1 MGEDELGMNLFLGDD
16 FFEEEE
22 NLDNKDDKNNDVDG
36 KSTDDKNIDD
46 AIEDESPEGVDGDN
60 TEDDT
65 SDDDSDDDMSSPP
78 LYKSLASV
86 LHEQGVLTSVDS
98 SDLEKVESVQDLA
111 DLITKEVKSKEL
123 ADLTDLQKEAV
134 EAFRNGV
141 DPEFFTRQKTVENQL
156 DSITEEILLEDQD
169 LRRQIIYQ
177 DFINQGFSQE
187 KANRLTERS
196 ISADDDIED
205 AKEALE
211 SIKSNL
217 KDSYNKELEN
227 KKLEASKQEK
237 EYKDRQEKLKNKI
250 LKSEEIIPG
259 FKVNEVIKKQVYKN
273 MIEPVGKNPVTGN
286 DENSLMKEQREN
298 PEDFSAKLYFVY
310 TATKGF
316 TDFSF
321 FGKKEKNKAINDLER
336 ALKNNQHV
344 ITGGDPSFLDDSDS
358 SDFVVGDK
366 LSY

>member
-16 FFEEEE
+16 FYEEDEPI
-22 NLDNKDDKNNDVDG
+22 NNDDNKTGNNPVINNDDEP
-36 KSTDDKNIDD
+36 
-46 AIEDESPEGVDGDN
+46 IEDDSPEGVDGDDTEGN
-60 TEDDT
+60 DTNEEDD
-65 SDDDSDDDMSSPP
+65 DDNISSPP

-86 LHEQGVLTSVDS
+86 LHEQGVLTSVES

-123 ADLTDLQKEAV
+123 SDLTDLQKEAV

-141 DPEFFTRQKTVENQL
+141 DLEFFQKQKSVESQL
-156 DSITEEILLEDQD
+156 DSITEEILNEDQN
-169 LRRQIIYQ
+169 LRQQIIYQ
-177 DFINQGFSQE
+177 DFINQGFSEE
-187 KANRLTERS
+187 KAKRLTDRS
-196 ISADDDIED
+196 IAADDDIED

-211 SIKSNL
+211 SIKNNL
-217 KDSYNKELEN
+217 KENYKQELEN
-227 KKLEASKQEK
+227 KKLEKEK
-237 EYKDRQEKLKNKI
+237 FEREYKERQEKLKNKI

-259 FKVNEVIKKQVYKN
+259 YKVNDVIKKQVYKN
-273 MIEPVGKNPVTGN
+273 MIEPVSKNPNTGA

-298 PEDFSAKLYFVY
+298 PDEFSAKLYFVY

-344 ITGGDPSFLDDSDS
+344 ITGGDPSFIDDGDA

-366 LSY
+366 LNY